1 MLIPKCLQF
10 LCMIFLCILLN
21 SSHMDMICCLGGNSE
36 HSETAK
42 TFSQT
47 RSGHGFC
54 KDTVWTMS
62 NITVDS
68 LILLHCPHWALTV
81 SLSSSWPLGG
91 NSHPN
96 LQVTLVMCSRA
107 ELRVIPWEKKWRRRP
122 IGWRSAGWWFL
133 FLLHLIKNLT
143 KCQVKLVCY
152 SYLIICILKCLSFV
166 N

>member
-1 MLIPKCLQF
+1 MKYAYNFCS
-10 LCMIFLCILLN
+10 CVLLN
-21 SSHMDMICCLGGNSE
+21 SSHMDMIWCLGGNSE

-54 KDTVWTMS
+54 KDTVRTMS

-68 LILLHCPHWALTV
+68 LIPLHCPHCALTV

-96 LQVTLVMCSRA
+96 LQVTQLMCSRA
-107 ELRVIPWEKKWRRRP
+107 ELRLIPWEKKWRRRP
-122 IGWRSAGWWFL
+122 IGWRSAGWRFLLL
-133 FLLHLIKNLT
+133 FLPHLIKNLT
-143 KCQVKLVCY
+143 KCEAKITVPSRALR
-152 SYLIICILKCLSFV
+152 FT
-166 N
+166 